1 MEGNRKRGSGEG
13 GMKGNRNGGSGEG
26 GMEGNRKGGEW
37 RRRDGMEQE
46 RGKKSTEWD

>member
-1 MEGNRKRGSGEG
+1 
-13 GMKGNRNGGSGEG
+13 MKGNRNGGSGEG